1 MANDPRRRLAPRC
14 PVCGRAASAESRPFC
29 SPRCAQVD
37 LGRWL
42 SGGYAIPGGPEEATS
57 QDDETA

>member
-1 MANDPRRRLAPRC
+1 MAEKDRPRRC
-14 PVCGRAASAESRPFC
+14 PICGRAASVASKPFC

-42 SGGYAIPGGPEEATS
+42 TGAYAIPATEEEPGSAE
-57 QDDETA
+57 DDEDGR